1 MSFRDVPFSVIYF
14 PLFAHLNRVGQDSLE
29 GRTSFFHS
37 FLAGCIAGSVAA
49 VSVNPCDGKND
60 SMFVSVLLCHGDM
73 LERIIP

>member
-14 PLFAHLNRVGQDSLE
+14 PLFAHLNRAGQNSL
-29 GRTSFFHS
+29 GQRTSFFHS

-60 SMFVSVLLCHGDM
+60 SRFVSGLLCHGDM
-73 LERIIP
+73 LKKVMP